1 MSPIPDTSRDA
12 LLEAM
17 ARFDREERGTPR
29 WQTWE
34 QGRFGAHRFAITH
47 DGRLYPVK
55 RIVALASG
63 AASRDF
69 LGGDEANAYVQQYG
83 FRVKTLNPGDEAP
96 GQAEDAIAVQPAWIF
111 QGDPNQFDIE
121 AAVRELPQ
129 IYWGVRQHAD
139 KIRAGDRVY
148 FWISGPDA
156 GIVAVGTILADP
168 GDRESA
174 EAEQRFYR
182 DTDRFQGTHR
192 QVPVR
197 IDDVLPER
205 IRRTEL
211 REHPVLRDLTILQL
225 AQGTNFIVRPDQAA
239 ALQALIVDRL
249 PAVSAPTADQ
259 PPVERNPPIPFST
272 LLRMLEDEDL
282 YFPAELVSNYLLA
295 LQTKRFVILTGIS
308 GTGKTQLAL
317 AIAKAFRARVQVDAT
332 RRATEGAVEQ
342 QVLPYMVKYHRL
354 TVPSTLRANLTL
366 PALDLERNSGQI
378 EVVYPAGRT
387 SLRFYRD
394 PDRPVVELL
403 FSGEF
408 RAWFDSELQ
417 VGDRFQLDVAPR
429 DGDGADSLRFSLP
442 VTETREELLDN
453 YRVIAVRPDW
463 TDNRGLLGYHNP
475 LTEQYTTTTL
485 LDLLLRAEAEC
496 QRAKRE
502 GGRQPYPFFAILD
515 EMNLAHV
522 EHYFSDFLSAMESG
536 EEIDLHADAMLEAGE
551 GAQGSPMPRRL
562 KIPPNVFFT
571 GTVNVDETT
580 SMFSPKVLDRAF
592 TIELDQV
599 DLAGYGDIESQ
610 NDVLADD
617 SPVSGLNL
625 ESFLGALEQ
634 WRKPDKRD
642 WQAFAELSDGMLHRT
657 VLELHGLLAR
667 SHRHFGYRVA
677 NEIARFVT
685 LAAEQASA
693 EPEAL
698 WAALDLAILE
708 KVLPK
713 FHGTQQELEEPL
725 RLLFSFFITRKTG
738 GRSVEASNEASW
750 MLRGTQLVPAGVA
763 SAAAGIDVDSDA
775 PVSTG
780 STPAFPRSAAKVWRM
795 LERLRQQG
803 FTSYIE

>member
-1 MSPIPDTSRDA
+1 
-12 LLEAM
+12 M

-34 QGRFGAHRFAITH
+34 QGRFGAHRFAIAH

-55 RIVALASG
+55 RIISIASG
-63 AASRDF
+63 AASPDF

-83 FRVKTLNPGDEAP
+83 FHVKTLNPGAEPP
-96 GQAEDAIAVQPAWIF
+96 GQTEAAIAVQPAWIF

-129 IYWGVRQHAD
+129 IFWGVRQHGD

-168 GDRESA
+168 GDREPA

-211 REHPVLRDLTILQL
+211 REHQVLRNLTILQL

-239 ALQALIVDRL
+239 ALQALIAERL
-249 PAVSAPTADQ
+249 PAMSAPVADQ
-259 PPVERNPPIPFST
+259 PPAKRNPPIQFSSLLHT
-272 LLRMLEDEDL
+272 LEEDGL
-282 YFPAELVSNYLLA
+282 YFPVELVSNYLLA

-317 AIAKAFRARVQVDAT
+317 AIARAFQARVQVDAT

-354 TVPSTLRANLTL
+354 TLPSALRANLTL

-378 EVVYPAGRT
+378 EVLYPAGRT
-387 SLRFYRD
+387 ALRFYRD

-429 DGDGADSLRFSLP
+429 DGDGADSVRFSLP

-485 LDLLLRAEAEC
+485 LDLLLRAETEC
-496 QRAKRE
+496 VRAKRE

-536 EEIDLHADAMLEAGE
+536 EEIDLHADAVLEAGE
-551 GAQGSPMPRRL
+551 GAQGSPMPRRF

-599 DLAGYGDIESQ
+599 DLAGYGDIESPSAA
-610 NDVLADD
+610 LADD
-617 SPVSGLNL
+617 SPASELNL
-625 ESFLGALEQ
+625 ESFPGALEP
-634 WRKPDKRD
+634 WRKPDTDD
-642 WQAFAELSDGMLHRT
+642 WRAFAGLGDGALHQAM
-657 VLELHGLLAR
+657 LELHRLLAR

-685 LAAEQASA
+685 LASEQASD

-698 WAALDLAILE
+698 WAALDLAMLE

-725 RLLFSFFITRKTG
+725 RSLFTFFITRKTG
-738 GRSVEASNEASW
+738 GGSVGASNETSW
-750 MLRGTQLVPAGVA
+750 MLRGTQLVPAGAV
-763 SAAAGIDVDSDA
+763 SVVDGNDA
-775 PVSTG
+775 
-780 STPAFPRSAAKVWRM
+780 
-795 LERLRQQG
+795 E
-803 FTSYIE
+803 